1 MLVLTRKLDESI
13 VIGDGIVVKVIS
25 VRGAGDQ
32 AVVRL
37 GIDAPST
44 VRVWRKEVYDQV
56 AEANR
61 AALATPSGDKLPV
74 LPVPAAA
81 PRLDRPGLNAFMQTI
96 QENYQDKPDRG

>member
-1 MLVLTRKLDESI
+1 MLVLTRRLDESI

-61 AALATPSGDKLPV
+61 AALSTPSNDKLPV
-74 LPVPAAA
+74 LPVTAVGPG
-81 PRLDRPGLNAFMQTI
+81 LERPGLNAFMQTI
-96 QENYQDKPDRG
+96 QENYLDKPDRG